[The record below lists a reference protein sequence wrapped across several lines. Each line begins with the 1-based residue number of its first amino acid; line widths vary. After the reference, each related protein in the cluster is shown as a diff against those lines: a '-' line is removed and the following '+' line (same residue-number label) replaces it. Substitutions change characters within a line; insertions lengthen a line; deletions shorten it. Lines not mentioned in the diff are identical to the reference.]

1 MRSASS
7 AVPMNC
13 QKRLIPAVPWRLAA
27 IVAALAGAFLFVGV
41 ASSQTTVD
49 HPYQIEINITN
60 NAADDYVGPA
70 PISINADNLADAG
83 YIDPDGKNTL
93 FIDSS
98 NSPVSGAAQDLDSDG
113 ANWWWPVNISDG
125 SVGQIK
131 LLAGGPDEDHQLLLG
146 GGADR
151 IVVPDSSTL
160 DVSNQTTTLS
170 VMANLDEAPASGEEL
185 YYVLK
190 RGNYGLGL
198 VGAAATTT
206 LKGIVWK
213 SGRIVGRWYGPS
225 GTVSSTGFTLT
236 GCTAPHLC
244 LTVDSTAAYLSSS
257 SGGSD
262 EVVVDLNLP
271 SAVTNGSIESLRVHI
286 KNKGASPCT
295 NAVKVGFKLGTDE
308 SLANGYCTGAN
319 SWSSSILIA
328 TTAPDGGP
336 WTKQKMED
344 VQAIIK
350 ATYSGYDIRWLG
362 IEVYYYPAA
371 TVSYVLPAGVTGLH
385 TAQLTYDR
393 SNLKLYWDRTQVATT
408 PLTGNLNTTNEP
420 LVIMEGSKGSV
431 TETKVERGV
440 STVLDFDY
448 EPSSLSQTQAGSS
461 DNSWLWKSSVDDATS
476 NNNDGT
482 WHVTADTSNLG
493 IAVGALQIAPDTPP
507 AAVEIEKSD
516 IVGDRDVK
524 VFQKREPTI
533 SSPISDQWWGF
544 IENLGMPL
552 EAAGL
557 LVVMTSSIF
566 ITGRLYKVWPSMAV
580 SVGVAGVLYLL
591 GAMLGFYAWYVVAFG
606 LMFAVLGTL
615 GMHQYMG
622 RS

>member
-1 MRSASS
+1 
-7 AVPMNC
+7 MNC

-41 ASSQTTVD
+41 AFSQTTAD
-49 HPYQIEINITN
+49 HPYQIEIHITN

-93 FIDSS
+93 FSDSS

-160 DVSNQTTTLS
+160 DVSNQTATLS

-213 SGRIVGRWYGPS
+213 STRSNSNNAAVPNATAS
-225 GTVSSTGFTLT
+225 TTGFSLT
-236 GCTAPHLC
+236 GCSTVHAC
-244 LTVDSTAAYLSSS
+244 LSSSSPYSYISSS
-257 SGGSD
+257 SGGAD
-262 EVVVDLNLP
+262 AALLDLNMP
-271 SAVTNGSIESLRVHI
+271 AAIANGVIHQLRI
-286 KNKGASPCT
+286 AIDTQGPIIGACSS
-295 NAVKVGFKLGTDE
+295 VKVGLKLGTNE
-308 SLANGYCTGAN
+308 TLGGAYCAGSNGWGTGGLTRN
-319 SWSSSILIA
+319 
-328 TTAPDGGP
+328 TPPGGGY
-336 WTKQKMED
+336 WTKNKLQD
-344 VQAIIK
+344 VQGVVK
-350 ATYSGYDIRWLG
+350 ATSSGYKIKYLRLV
-362 IEVYYYPAA
+362 VYYYPAA

-493 IAVGALQIAPDTPP
+493 IAVGALLIAPDTPP
-507 AAVEIEKSD
+507 PAVEIEKSD

-533 SSPISDQWWGF
+533 STPISDQWWGF
-544 IENLGMPL
+544 IANLGMPL